1 MACPDENDAE
11 DGLIHQGIMFLPDPQ
26 APEVQMVP
34 EFVTAEVRRQ
44 NVLDKNLWQSSWKM
58 NLNAGSWYLF

>member
-11 DGLIHQGIMFLPDPQ
+11 DGLIHQGIMFLLDPQ

-44 NVLDKNLWQSSWKM
+44 NVLDKNLWQSS
-58 NLNAGSWYLF
+58 